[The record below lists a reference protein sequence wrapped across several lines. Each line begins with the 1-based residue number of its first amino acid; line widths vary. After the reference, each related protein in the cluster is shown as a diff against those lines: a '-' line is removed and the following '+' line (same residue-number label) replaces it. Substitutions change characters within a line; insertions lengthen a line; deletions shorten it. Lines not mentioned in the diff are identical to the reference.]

1 MNFLKNYYPIVL
13 AVFSFFYSIYLWFTG
28 SELEGIYV
36 GLWPA
41 TILGFA
47 IAIRQRRK
55 DALNKDSD
63 AK

>member
-28 SELEGIYV
+28 NELEGIYV